1 MAGSSLLLGLVGRV
15 AGKAAGALVTDVARM
30 WRVESQRAMLE
41 RHLLAVQKRLVDAE
55 DSSEAAVKRW
65 TKDLKAV
72 AYEAEH
78 VLDIFQY
85 EALRRQARRTA
96 GCSSH
101 VRDKSPLF
109 RYKASKKLKKVLHKI
124 NVLVEEMNTFGLVE
138 RKEPPQAVFRQTHS
152 ALDDS
157 AGIVGR
163 EGDKEAVIKM
173 LLDQRDKHKYNE
185 QRPNVQVLPI
195 TGMGGLGKTTFAKV
209 VYNDRR
215 VQKHFEL
222 KMWCSVP
229 QAKFDTC
236 SVLKSILELVRKGR
250 CDLPDTI
257 ELLKERLH
265 EDIGQKR
272 YLLILDDVW
281 NEEEKKWEDDLKTLL
296 CSSVGGPG
304 SRIVVTSRSQQVASI
319 MGTLPPYELSCLS
332 EDDSWKLFSQKAFSN
347 GVQEKAEF
355 VTAGKSIVNKCKG
368 LPLALK
374 TIGGL
379 MSSKQ
384 QVHEW
389 DAIANSNLG
398 ATDSGRYEILPILK
412 LSYMHLSPE
421 MKQCF
426 AFCAIFPKD
435 HEMDKDMLIQLWIAN
450 SFVQEEPTT
459 DLEQKVCKLYNLETL
474 KLNNCYMLRYL
485 PKDGCGI
492 DEIKYMRQ
500 LRNRMELYNL
510 RKVKRGSKANLHE
523 KHNLKELSL
532 YWDRKESVAPRYE
545 NVGLQAN
552 MMMPSEDQ
560 PSSSQKTL
568 ENLRSLEVKGD
579 DGFFSAFSSSR
590 VWHCFAVLE
599 ELVISYCCNM
609 VHWPLEELR
618 CMALLRSL
626 HISHCAALGQ
636 EGSASEET
644 LTLPRLER
652 LWIKSCD
659 SLQVIPGL
667 PTSLEELDISR
678 CRSVVALPSDLGGL
692 ANLRNLYVLGC
703 DLLNTLP
710 DGMEDLTSLEAL
722 TIKECPCIEEF
733 PRVSAMD
740 GCNTVVLTKRMKNAC
755 AIL

>member
-485 PKDGCGI
+485 PK
-492 DEIKYMRQ
+492 
-500 LRNRMELYNL
+500 
-510 RKVKRGSKANLHE
+510 
-523 KHNLKELSL
+523 
-532 YWDRKESVAPRYE
+532 
-545 NVGLQAN
+545 
-552 MMMPSEDQ
+552 EDQ

-733 PRVSAMD
+733 PRGLLQRIPALKSLTIGGCPGLQIRCRQGGEYIDLVSSIPRRSIPAIIK
-740 GCNTVVLTKRMKNAC
+740 TKPLKATDSLHMLHSSGRLSSRIAYWRV
-755 AIL
+755 